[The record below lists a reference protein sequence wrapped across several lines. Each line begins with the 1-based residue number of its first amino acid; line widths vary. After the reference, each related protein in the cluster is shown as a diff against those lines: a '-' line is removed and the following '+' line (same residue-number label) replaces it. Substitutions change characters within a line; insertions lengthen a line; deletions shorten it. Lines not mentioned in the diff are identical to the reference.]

1 VTSPARDTRIERL
14 LRDLAPRVLGAVM
27 RRFRDFDACEDA
39 VQEALIAA
47 TEQWPRDGV
56 PGNPLAWLVQVA
68 LRRRTDQLRSEI
80 ARRHREMTVAADAS
94 LVIAPAMFTEPA
106 LDPNDT
112 LVLLFMCCHP
122 ALTPA
127 SAIALTLRAVG
138 GLTTSEIATAFM
150 VPEATMA
157 QRISRAKQSIAS
169 SNVPFAIPDDD
180 ERHARLAA
188 VLHVLYLVFNEG
200 YAATSGGDVH
210 RADLTAEAIRLTR
223 SLRSLLPDDPEV
235 MGLLALMLLT
245 EARRGARTG
254 PHGELIPLDE
264 QDRSRWDR
272 AMIAEGIALVTESL
286 PKGGVG
292 EYRLQAAIAA
302 VHDEAARVEDT
313 DWPQIVALYEA
324 LAQVN
329 ESPAVALNHAVA
341 VAMVEGPRVG
351 LGLLARLEG
360 DPRLAGT
367 HRLDAVRAHLLER
380 AGEID
385 EAVVRYRAAAAKT
398 TSVPERNYLMLRAAR
413 LAEGEVSTS

>member
-1 VTSPARDTRIERL
+1 
-14 LRDLAPRVLGAVM
+14 
-27 RRFRDFDACEDA
+27 
-39 VQEALIAA
+39 
-47 TEQWPRDGV
+47 
-56 PGNPLAWLVQVA
+56 
-68 LRRRTDQLRSEI
+68 
-80 ARRHREMTVAADAS
+80 
-94 LVIAPAMFTEPA
+94 
-106 LDPNDT
+106 
-112 LVLLFMCCHP
+112 
-122 ALTPA
+122 
-127 SAIALTLRAVG
+127 
-138 GLTTSEIATAFM
+138 
-150 VPEATMA
+150 MA

-200 YAATSGGDVH
+200 SAATSGGDVH